1 MKMKKAILSCLML
14 LAGLTASAQEQKG
27 TTEYVFEPHWY
38 VNIQPLGIQY
48 TLGEVDFGD
57 LLSYNIQAAAGY
69 EFNKVI
75 GARLAINAWQSKA
88 GLKFY
93 PNTGDNSLDALKG
106 DYKWKWNYIAPTV
119 DITFNLSNLIS
130 GVNPKRVFSVG
141 AFAGIGANIAWGN
154 SEAADVNR
162 TLKPA
167 LGYAYN
173 VYAPN
178 ATDPTL
184 PGTPTI
190 VRKESDA
197 DPLAYLWDGTKTRF
211 VIQAGLTGDIKI
223 NDQFAVTLEVS
234 ANTLNDKYN
243 SKKAKNW
250 DWYFNALAGLKI
262 NFGPTYSTKFI
273 PAPEPEI
280 RYVDKIVEKIVE
292 VPAAPVAVEPIR
304 RDIFFL
310 INKAVI
316 RDTEA
321 SKVNDIVAYL
331 NENKDAKVQVTGYA
345 DAGTGNDKI
354 NDRLAAQRAD
364 AVVKALKDA
373 GIAADR
379 ITFDSKG
386 ARVQPF
392 ADNDS
397 NRVSI
402 VIAE

>member
-1 MKMKKAILSCLML
+1 MKKAILSCLML

-27 TTEYVFEPHWY
+27 TTE
-38 VNIQPLGIQY
+38 
-48 TLGEVDFGD
+48 LGEVDFGD

-93 PNTGDNSLDALKG
+93 PNIDVPTDFRNDLKG

-154 SEAADVNR
+154 SEAADVNAK
-162 TLKPA
+162 LKPA

-178 ATDPTL
+178 ATDPRQA
-184 PGTPTI
+184 GTPTI
-190 VRKESDA
+190 VRVEGE
-197 DPLAYLWDGTKTRF
+197 DPLAYLWDGTKTRL
-211 VIQAGLTGDIKI
+211 VLQAGLTGDIKI

-280 RYVDKIVEKIVE
+280 RYVEKIVEKVVE

-386 ARVQPF
+386 ALSNHPIIDKTIQAQPP
-392 ADNDS
+392 
-397 NRVSI
+397 NR
-402 VIAE
+402 AGLF

>member
-1 MKMKKAILSCLML
+1 ML

-173 VYAPN
+173 VYTPN

-184 PGTPTI
+184 PGTPTV
-190 VRKESDA
+190 VRMESDA

-223 NDQFAVTLEVS
+223 NDKLAVTLEVS

-280 RYVDKIVEKIVE
+280 RYVEKIVEKVVE

>member
-178 ATDPTL
+178 ADPTL
-184 PGTPTI
+184 AGTPTI
-190 VRKESDA
+190 VRVEGQ
-197 DPLAYLWDGTKTRF
+197 DPLAYLWDGTKTRL
-211 VIQAGLTGDIKI
+211 VLQAGLTGDIKI

-280 RYVDKIVEKIVE
+280 RYVEKIVEKIVE

-310 INKAVI
+310 INKAII

>member
-1 MKMKKAILSCLML
+1 MKKAILSCLML

-190 VRKESDA
+190 VRMESDA

-280 RYVDKIVEKIVE
+280 RYVEKIVEKVVE